1 LALNPQPSGAG
12 GPKAARRALSGSRQL
27 QQQQPFLGSFFDM
40 GLPQQVN
47 VEHSPSQVQAFVTV
61 ISAPQLPQV

>member
-1 LALNPQPSGAG
+1 L
-12 GPKAARRALSGSRQL
+12 RQL
-27 QQQQPFLGSFFDM
+27 QQQQPFLGSFLVM

-47 VEHSPSQVQAFVTV
+47 VEHSPWQVQAFVMV